1 MTRVVPLFVALVA
14 LALFSTTAV
23 AAEEQG
29 DSHEGKVVMAGGGK
43 LTMTDKD
50 GKNEHTHEVAADAKI
65 SLDGKE
71 CKLEDLQK
79 GTAIKVTT
87 AKKGDKTVAVKV
99 EGKKAAKG

>member
-1 MTRVVPLFVALVA
+1 MTRVLPLMIALAA
-14 LALFSTTAV
+14 LALFSTTAI
-23 AAEEQG
+23 AAEEG
-29 DSHEGKVVMAGGGK
+29 ESHEGKVVSAGGGK

-71 CKLEDLQK
+71 SKLEDLQK
-79 GTAIKVTT
+79 GTSVKVST
-87 AKKGDKTVAVKV
+87 AKKGDKTVVVKI